1 MKKEKRE
8 ISWKNKLIDLVVVFI
23 GVSIAF
29 ALNNWQQNKNSNV
42 LHQKYLVSLRG
53 DLIKDQGVIQN
64 DLKRLDTISFKIE
77 RLIAYSSGTNIS
89 GDSLGYYI
97 SGILTQ
103 TIFRPNNHT
112 FQSIINSGDIT
123 NFGDVNF
130 VKGLGELYNGV
141 YQDIKEHDQIGVAN
155 LKDHVISRVV
165 TIGSFDDNY
174 LKSLPFKGLLG
185 VFQSLNEKK
194 RILYL
199 EAQQQTNAL
208 LKLIDNDLKLD

>member
-23 GVSIAF
+23 GVSVAF
-29 ALNNWQQNKNSNV
+29 ALNNWQQNKNSIV

-64 DLKRLDTISFKIE
+64 DLKRLDTISFKVK
-77 RLIAYSSGTNIS
+77 RLIAYSSGTSIS

-97 SGILTQ
+97 NGILTQ

-185 VFQSLNEKK
+185 VIQSLNEKK
-194 RILYL
+194 RILYH
-199 EAQQQTNAL
+199 EAEQQSATL
-208 LKLIDNDLKLD
+208 LKLIDTELKLN